1 MHGKDAPALGL
12 AVKHDRCVIAGDGRS
27 SGRLWLETDTCHP
40 IAHANTGEHYS
51 HPSSPYADAQGKRPA
66 ACSSHEHCHDRSSC
80 QYSHHYSHART
91 RRTLD
96 GAGTES
102 W

>member
-1 MHGKDAPALGL
+1 MRGKDAPAFLL
-12 AVKHDRCVIAGDGRS
+12 AGKHDRCVIAGDGRS
-27 SGRLWLETDTCHP
+27 SGRLWLGTDTCHQ

-66 ACSSHEHCHDRSSC
+66 VGSSHEHCHDRTSC
-80 QYSHHYSHART
+80 QYSHRYSHTRT
-91 RRTLD
+91 RRTHG
-96 GAGTES
+96 GADTES